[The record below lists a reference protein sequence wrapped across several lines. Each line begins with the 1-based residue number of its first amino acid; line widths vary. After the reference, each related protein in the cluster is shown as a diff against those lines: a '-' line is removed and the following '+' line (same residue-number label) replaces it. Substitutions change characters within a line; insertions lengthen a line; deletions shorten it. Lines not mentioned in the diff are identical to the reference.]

1 MSIQFPL
8 ALQLWPRYFYNFV
21 CFQHT
26 NPEFLVHFPLF
37 PTYAYLCHKKFI
49 FYNLNLIK
57 LGIWIYV
64 IISFCTTILDIKEN
78 KFQFQGKIL
87 SDILPAYL
95 LWALF
100 KIKGKI
106 TYRVLQFYFLSLLSK
121 VFCHQFKYFLT
132 LICFQAFFLI
142 KTLLYYNQEV
152 IETFVIY
159 RLAYIFSHIN
169 LDLFP
174 ISSYYLAH
182 RIQQPILELQIWILQ
197 IFWLIDQ
204 VLQ

>member
-1 MSIQFPL
+1 MKISPSYFWHPKFVTFSEYSYELYSKCRIWNLIVKIVHFMSIQFPL

-26 NPEFLVHFPLF
+26 NPEFFVHFPPF

-78 KFQFQGKIL
+78 EFQFQGKIL

-106 TYRVLQFYFLSLLSK
+106 TYRVLQFYFLSFLSK
-121 VFCHQFKYFLT
+121 VFCHQFKYIIFLT
-132 LICFQAFFLI
+132 LICFQVFYL
-142 KTLLYYNQEV
+142 
-152 IETFVIY
+152 IET
-159 RLAYIFSHIN
+159 L
-169 LDLFP
+169 
-174 ISSYYLAH
+174 
-182 RIQQPILELQIWILQ
+182 
-197 IFWLIDQ
+197 
-204 VLQ
+204 